1 MSKTPLPNRCRLV
14 LIAPTSGTP
23 SECAALIQDALAGGD
38 IASLIIPV
46 GDRDEAS
53 LQKLG
58 EAVLP
63 AAQEKGVAVLI
74 ENDTRI
80 AGRIKADGV
89 HLETDPASV
98 AEQIEHLE
106 GRMMVGA
113 GGIKTRD
120 EALDLGEAQPD
131 YVFFGRFNY
140 DNKPEAHS
148 RNLKLAEWWS
158 EMIALPCVVL
168 GGTAI
173 ASALAVAQTGADFV
187 AMSQAIF
194 GGENGTPREAVA
206 AVNALLD
213 EAAPQFTG

>member
-1 MSKTPLPNRCRLV
+1 MSKTALPDRCRLV
-14 LIAPTSGTP
+14 LIAPPEGDIGACVAKVES
-23 SECAALIQDALAGGD
+23 ALEGGD
-38 IASLIIPV
+38 VASLIIPV
-46 GDRDEAS
+46 GGRDEAS

-58 EAVLP
+58 EALLP
-63 AAQEKGVAVLI
+63 LAQAKGVAVMI

-89 HLETDPASV
+89 HLETSAADL
-98 AEQIEHLE
+98 AEQIEHLD
-106 GRMMVGA
+106 GRLMVGA

-131 YVFFGRFNY
+131 YVFFGRFGY

-158 EMIALPCVVL
+158 EMISLPCVVL
-168 GGTAI
+168 GGTDI
-173 ASALAVAQTGADFV
+173 ASALAVAETRADFV
-187 AMSQAIF
+187 ALSAAVF
-194 GGENGTPREAVA
+194 DGANGTPAQAVA

-213 EAAPQFTG
+213 QSAPRFTE

>member
-1 MSKTPLPNRCRLV
+1 MSTTANPERCRLV
-14 LIAPTSGTP
+14 LIAPTTGEVG
-23 SECAALIQDALAGGD
+23 ECAAMVESALSGGD
-38 IASLIIPV
+38 VASLIIPV
-46 GDRDEAS
+46 GSRDEAS

-58 EAVLP
+58 EALLP
-63 AAQEKGVAVLI
+63 LAQAKGVAVMI

-89 HLETDPASV
+89 HLETDPASL
-98 AEQIEHLE
+98 AEQIEHLD

-131 YVFFGRFNY
+131 YVFFGRFGY

-158 EMIALPCVVL
+158 EMISLPCIVL
-168 GGTAI
+168 GGTDI

-187 AMSQAIF
+187 AMSAAIF
-194 GGENGTPREAVA
+194 SGEHGTPNEAVT

-213 EAAPQFTG
+213 ESAPHFTE

>member
-1 MSKTPLPNRCRLV
+1 MSKTTLPDRCRLV
-14 LIAPTSGTP
+14 LIAPTTGEVSD
-23 SECAALIQDALAGGD
+23 CAAMVDSALSGGD
-38 IASLIIPV
+38 VASLIIPV

-58 EAVLP
+58 EALLP
-63 AAQEKGVAVLI
+63 LAQAKGVAVMI

-89 HLETDPASV
+89 HLETNAADL
-98 AEQIEHLE
+98 AEQIEHLD

-131 YVFFGRFNY
+131 YVFFGRFGY

-158 EMIALPCVVL
+158 EMISLPCIVL
-168 GGTAI
+168 GGTDI

-187 AMSQAIF
+187 AMSTAIF
-194 GGENGTPREAVA
+194 GGEHGAPGEAVA
-206 AVNALLD
+206 AINALLD
-213 EAAPQFTG
+213 ESAPRFTE